1 VTRSTGLLAAAL
13 TAALAIFAVVAPAQ
27 TRLTPPEVEAL
38 AAVAPVLGSSGA
50 TGIRTA
56 ILDGDP
62 SPPGPYTIA
71 LSGPPSTRIAAH
83 RHRDGRTAVVVA
95 GTWHFGYGAR
105 ARDAAL
111 RALPPGS
118 FYAEPANAMHFARTG
133 AEPAL
138 VYISGFGPSD
148 TVYAEAAAD
157 PRGEPHR

>member
-1 VTRSTGLLAAAL
+1 MKRNAGLLIALIAAVAL
-13 TAALAIFAVVAPAQ
+13 PAAMAPGQ

-38 AAVAPVLGSSGA
+38 AAAAPVSGTSGA
-50 TGIRTA
+50 AGIRTA

-62 SPPGPYTIA
+62 SRPGPYTIA
-71 LSGPPSTRIAAH
+71 LSVPPNTRIAAH
-83 RHRDGRTAVVVA
+83 RHRDDRTAVVVA
-95 GTWHFGYGAR
+95 GTWHFGYGAP
-105 ARDAAL
+105 ARDGAL

-148 TVYAEAAAD
+148 TVYAEAATD
-157 PRGEPHR
+157 PRGEPHQ